1 MEEKSS
7 YERVCNT
14 KLLPRLTKFTD
25 VTVLHFSVCG
35 WVKSEVNKRKVDTPD
50 ELLACILDAA
60 ACIKL
65 SEDQHRRTTGDR
77 HTPVAKCIEVDGGDF
92 SNIYCDL

>member
-14 KLLPRLTKFTD
+14 KLLPRFTKFTD

-60 ACIKL
+60 SCIKR
-65 SEDQHRRTTGDR
+65 SEDQPTA
-77 HTPVAKCIEVDGGDF
+77 VAKCTEVDGGDF
-92 SNIYCDL
+92 WNIYCEL